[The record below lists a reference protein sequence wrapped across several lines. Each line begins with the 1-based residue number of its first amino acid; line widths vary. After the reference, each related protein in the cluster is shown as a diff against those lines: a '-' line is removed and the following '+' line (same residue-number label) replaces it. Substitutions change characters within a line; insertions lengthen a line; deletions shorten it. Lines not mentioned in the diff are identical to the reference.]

1 MRVGA
6 QPKGL
11 FVHRGFHEETGH
23 GVSSGLGGGD
33 SELSWGRSTHVVAT
47 VGFLLSSQS
56 AGGLLK
62 MISPSH
68 PQQPSFLSESLPE
81 MNSRRFWNEHCEISR
96 L

>member
-1 MRVGA
+1 MACHLDWG
-6 QPKGL
+6 
-11 FVHRGFHEETGH
+11 
-23 GVSSGLGGGD
+23 GGGD